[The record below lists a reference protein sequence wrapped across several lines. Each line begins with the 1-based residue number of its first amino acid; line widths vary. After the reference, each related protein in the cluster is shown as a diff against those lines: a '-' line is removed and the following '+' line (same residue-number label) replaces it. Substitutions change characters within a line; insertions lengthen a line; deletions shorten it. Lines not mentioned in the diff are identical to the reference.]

1 MFLYNKETHP
11 ENKETILFIHGYN
24 MAGWMWEEQ
33 VKAFNDYHCLVPDL
47 PEHGKSSDVKPFTIE
62 GVAEILVDLVL
73 DQAHNGKAHLV
84 GMSLGAQ
91 LILQILSK
99 APEVVDHAL
108 ISGVLVNKTTPTEN
122 FKKLLDY
129 LLEVYIP
136 IKNDNLSIGSYIRSY
151 NMPRGLIRKF
161 KESTHVI
168 SEDSSDRIIRENLL
182 FERPAGLEKV
192 NVPVLVACGEKDYR
206 AIMEST
212 DDILKVLP
220 NSKGVIVMKVGH
232 MWNMENPE
240 LFNDVLRAW
249 ITDESLPET
258 LKLITI

>member
-1 MFLYNKETHP
+1 
-11 ENKETILFIHGYN
+11 
-24 MAGWMWEEQ
+24 
-33 VKAFNDYHCLVPDL
+33 
-47 PEHGKSSDVKPFTIE
+47 
-62 GVAEILVDLVL
+62 
-73 DQAHNGKAHLV
+73 
-84 GMSLGAQ
+84 MSLGAQ

-136 IKNDNLSIGSYIRSY
+136 PKNDNLSIGSYIRSY

-182 FERPAGLEKV
+182 FERPAGL
-192 NVPVLVACGEKDYR
+192 
-206 AIMEST
+206 
-212 DDILKVLP
+212 
-220 NSKGVIVMKVGH
+220 KG
-232 MWNMENPE
+232 
-240 LFNDVLRAW
+240 
-249 ITDESLPET
+249 
-258 LKLITI
+258 